1 MKINKLSFAI
11 AIITVAIS
19 ILGFLIIYND
29 MNAVPEYDKYFVF
42 NEGVM
47 VHEV

>member
-29 MNAVPEYDKYFVF
+29 MTSVPEYDRYFVYYKG
-42 NEGVM
+42 EATYGV
-47 VHEV
+47 